1 MSLTLCGLD
10 AFVSQGLSALTACQ
24 ARSLDEEFP
33 ERPEWMG
40 EFVMRRIFHNHVSDE
55 RAALAFVLL
64 RRAEAA
70 LDEWS
75 LACST
80 AKGQLRSASVY
91 FKALRHF
98 ETCIANLWQGLD
110 FARRTLDT
118 RIFQAGDRSA
128 YERLNDVYNTSR
140 HFNPSELPA
149 GNLHALWLTN
159 SGVRTEAHEVTFEEI
174 REALA
179 LLGRIATNIV
189 NGQNVDPN
197 AVVIPP
203 ESS

>member
-1 MSLTLCGLD
+1 MPLTFGGLD
-10 AFVSQGLSALTACQ
+10 TFVSQGLSALTACPAQ
-24 ARSLDEEFP
+24 SLDDDFP
-33 ERPEWMG
+33 QRSEWIS

-75 LACST
+75 LACHT

-98 ETCIANLWQGLD
+98 EACIANLWQGLD
-110 FARRTLDT
+110 FARRALNTK
-118 RIFQAGDRSA
+118 IFQPGDGTA
-128 YERLNDVYNTSR
+128 YERLNEVYNTSR
-140 HFNPSELPA
+140 HFKPSELSA

-159 SGVRTEAHEVTFEEI
+159 SGVRTETHEVTFEEI

-179 LLGRIATNIV
+179 LLGRIATKIV
-189 NGQNVDPN
+189 KGPNVDPN
-197 AVVIPP
+197 AATA
-203 ESS
+203 